1 MISAVRADA
10 FADAPLSRLV
20 VRKAVMHDIAPIL
33 QLINSYAANVK
44 MDVAKFK
51 SCIASDK
58 YKAAIDKDIAEGM
71 AAGVNGTPS
80 FVLGRVVDGKLV
92 GVRMVG
98 AMPYEQFD
106 AKIQEML
113 AQAAAK
119 N

>member
-1 MISAVRADA
+1 
-10 FADAPLSRLV
+10 
-20 VRKAVMHDIAPIL
+20 
-33 QLINSYAANVK
+33 
-44 MDVAKFK
+44 MDVAKFQA
-51 SCIASDK
+51 CVESDK
-58 YKAAIDKDIAEGM
+58 YKAAIDKDIAEGT

-80 FVLGRVVDGKLV
+80 FVLGRVQNGKLN

-98 AMPYEQFD
+98 AMPYEQFE